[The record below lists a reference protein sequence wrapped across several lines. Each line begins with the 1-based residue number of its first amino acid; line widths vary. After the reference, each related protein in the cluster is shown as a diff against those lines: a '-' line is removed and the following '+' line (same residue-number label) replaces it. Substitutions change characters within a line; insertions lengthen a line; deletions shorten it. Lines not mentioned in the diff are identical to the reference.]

1 METQQVEIFKEEVQS
16 TMNDV
21 QYFLKE
27 EISNTIGKLLD
38 YWMCAIDSVSWNTL
52 EKIDSI
58 LTQYQ

>member
-27 EISNTIGKLLD
+27 EISNTIRKLLD
-38 YWMCAIDSVSWNTL
+38 Y
-52 EKIDSI
+52 
-58 LTQYQ
+58 